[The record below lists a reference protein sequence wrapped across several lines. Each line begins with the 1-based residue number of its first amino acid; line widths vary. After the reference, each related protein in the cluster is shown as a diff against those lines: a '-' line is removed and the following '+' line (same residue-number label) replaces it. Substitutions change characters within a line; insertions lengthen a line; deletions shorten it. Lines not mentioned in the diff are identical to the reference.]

1 MAEELAKRVVFS
13 PIMSQQLMQK
23 NVENITSRF
32 NSATKEQRAEG
43 VDWYKRA
50 NDIAFELG
58 KGDVK
63 KGAGI
68 LSALSPAMEWS
79 RNIRAARELVNT
91 GETTHQYYH
100 STVVKAKRILEG
112 EDPDT
117 LFNEK
122 TGAKTLNFYHNIAN
136 PEDPLPVTIDRHAH
150 DIAVGE
156 KGSMTKTLSGHLAG
170 PRYRHFSEAYRNAAH
185 ELGIPIAN
193 QVQAVTWGTQPKGRQ
208 ANG

>member
-23 NVENITSRF
+23 NVDNITSRF
-32 NSATKEQRAEG
+32 KSATKEQRQEG
-43 VDWYKRA
+43 VDWYKKA

-68 LSALSPAMEWS
+68 LSALSPAMEWN

-91 GETTHQYYH
+91 GETTHQYYT

-136 PEDPLPVTIDRHAH
+136 PDDPHPVTIDRHAH

>member
-23 NVENITSRF
+23 NVDNITSRF
-32 NSATKEQRAEG
+32 KSATKEQRQEG

-68 LSALSPAMEWS
+68 LSALSPAMEWN

-91 GETTHQYYH
+91 GDTTHQYYS
-100 STVVKAKRILEG
+100 STVTKAKRILEG

-122 TGAKTLNFYHNIAN
+122 TGAKTLNFYRNIAN
-136 PEDPLPVTIDRHAH
+136 PEDPIPVTIDRHAH

-170 PRYRHFSEAYRNAAH
+170 PRYKHFSEAYRNAAH

-208 ANG
+208 KNG

>member
-23 NVENITSRF
+23 NVDNITSRF
-32 NSATKEQRAEG
+32 NSATKEQRQEG
-43 VDWYKRA
+43 VDWYKKA

>member
-23 NVENITSRF
+23 NVDNITSRF
-32 NSATKEQRAEG
+32 KSATKEQRQEG

-68 LSALSPAMEWS
+68 LSALSPAMEWT

-136 PEDPLPVTIDRHAH
+136 PEDPHPVTIDRHAH

>member
-23 NVENITSRF
+23 NVDNITSRF
-32 NSATKEQRAEG
+32 KSATKEQRQEG

-68 LSALSPAMEWS
+68 LSALSPAMEWT

-91 GETTHQYYH
+91 GETTHQYYS

-208 ANG
+208 KNG

>member
-1 MAEELAKRVVFS
+1 MAEALAKRVVFS

-23 NVENITSRF
+23 NVDNITSLF
-32 NSATKEQRAEG
+32 KSATKEQRQEG

-68 LSALSPAMEWS
+68 LSALSPAMEWN

-91 GETTHQYYH
+91 GETTHQYYT

-136 PEDPLPVTIDRHAH
+136 PEDPHPVTIDRHAH

>member
-91 GETTHQYYH
+91 GETTHQYYT

>member
-23 NVENITSRF
+23 NVDNITSRF
-32 NSATKEQRAEG
+32 KSATKEQRQEG

-68 LSALSPAMEWS
+68 LSALSPAMEWN

-91 GETTHQYYH
+91 GETTHQYYT

-122 TGAKTLNFYHNIAN
+122 TGAKTLNFYRNIAN
-136 PEDPLPVTIDRHAH
+136 PEDPHPVTIDRHAH

>member
-1 MAEELAKRVVFS
+1 MAEELAKRVIFS

-23 NVENITSRF
+23 NVDNITSRF
-32 NSATKEQRAEG
+32 KSATKEQRQEG
-43 VDWYKRA
+43 VDWYKKA

-68 LSALSPAMEWS
+68 LSALSPAMEWH
-79 RNIRAARELVNT
+79 RNIRSARELVKT
-91 GETTHQYYH
+91 GETTHQYYS

-136 PEDPLPVTIDRHAH
+136 PEDPHPVTIDRHAH

>member
-91 GETTHQYYH
+91 GETTHQYYT

-208 ANG
+208 TNG

>member
-23 NVENITSRF
+23 NVDNITSRF
-32 NSATKEQRAEG
+32 NSATKEQRQEG
-43 VDWYKRA
+43 VDWYKKA

-68 LSALSPAMEWS
+68 LSALSPAMEWN

>member
-23 NVENITSRF
+23 NVDNITSRF
-32 NSATKEQRAEG
+32 KSATKEQRAEG
-43 VDWYKRA
+43 VDWYKKA

-68 LSALSPAMEWS
+68 LSALSPAMEWN

>member
-23 NVENITSRF
+23 NVDNITSRF
-32 NSATKEQRAEG
+32 KSATKEQRAEG

-68 LSALSPAMEWS
+68 LSALSPAMEWT

-100 STVVKAKRILEG
+100 STVTKAKRILEG

>member
-1 MAEELAKRVVFS
+1 MAEELAKRVIFS

-23 NVENITSRF
+23 NVDNITSRF
-32 NSATKEQRAEG
+32 KSATKEQRQEG
-43 VDWYKRA
+43 VDWYKKA

-68 LSALSPAMEWS
+68 LSALSPAMEWH

-91 GETTHQYYH
+91 GETTHQYYS

-136 PEDPLPVTIDRHAH
+136 PEDPHPVTIDRHAH

>member
-1 MAEELAKRVVFS
+1 
-13 PIMSQQLMQK
+13 MSQQLMQK

-91 GETTHQYYH
+91 GETTHQYYT